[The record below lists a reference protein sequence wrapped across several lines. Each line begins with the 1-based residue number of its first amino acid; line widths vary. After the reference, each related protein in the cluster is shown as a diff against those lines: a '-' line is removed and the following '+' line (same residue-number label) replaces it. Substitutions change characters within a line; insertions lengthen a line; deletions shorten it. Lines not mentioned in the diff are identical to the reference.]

1 MQAARELWL
10 TLLLVLAMCVG
21 ASDPARAHAALIA
34 SIPEEGAVLS
44 GAPAKLSLS
53 FNENVSPLV
62 VALIRPDGTRS
73 ALDRVTVRERA
84 LDIAAPGDLSAGTHI
99 LSWRVVSADGHPMAG
114 TIVFSI
120 GAPSA
125 TPPSIE
131 TAADWTLRA
140 AILAAKIALYLG
152 LFIGIGGVFAWVWL
166 GSARR
171 DGRPVVVAALALGI
185 AGALLSI
192 GLQGLDAL
200 GAPVHRIVEGA
211 FWKAGASTT
220 LVHTALVAAL
230 SMALSL
236 IALMVPTGLAR
247 LLSIIAL
254 MGAGL
259 SLSLSGHAAAAEP
272 QWLMR
277 SMVFAHTAGVAY
289 WVGALVPLA
298 AALGSGTADAQSMLG
313 RFSRSIPWVLLVL
326 VAGGIVLTIVQVETP
341 EALIETNYGWLLS
354 IKLVLV
360 AALFGLAA
368 VNRWRLTP
376 AVERGLLHP
385 RQRMVR
391 FIVLE
396 VACVVLILAVVAGW
410 RFTPPPRALS
420 IAAAQPVSV
429 HIHTLPAMAELTLSP
444 GRKGRT
450 SAIITIMTGEYG
462 PLDAEAITL
471 TLSPPETGIA
481 PIQQAA
487 LKRGDGT
494 WRIERMELPIAGS
507 WSVELDI
514 RVKGSAPILLKSAL
528 SVRP

>member
-34 SIPEEGAVLS
+34 SIPEDGAVLS

-73 ALDRVTVRERA
+73 ALDRVTARERA
-84 LDIAAPGDLSAGTHI
+84 LDIAVPGDLSAGTHI

-131 TAADWTLRA
+131 TAADWTLRS

-171 DGRPVVVAALALGI
+171 DGRSVVVPALALGI

-236 IALMVPTGLAR
+236 IALVVPTVMAR

-277 SMVFAHTAGVAY
+277 SMVFAHTTGVAY

-298 AALGSGTADAQSMLG
+298 AALGSGRADAQSMLG

-326 VAGGIVLTIVQVETP
+326 VAGGIALTVVQVETP

-354 IKLVLV
+354 TKLVLV

-376 AVERGLLHP
+376 AVERGLLRP
-385 RQRMVR
+385 RLKMVR
-391 FIVLE
+391 FIIIEAVC
-396 VACVVLILAVVAGW
+396 VALILAVVAGW

-444 GRKGRT
+444 GRKGRI

-462 PLDAEAITL
+462 PLDADAITL
-471 TLSPPETGIA
+471 TLSPPEAGIA
-481 PIQQAA
+481 AIQQAA

-514 RVKGSAPILLKSAL
+514 RVKDNAPILLKSAL